1 MTAVSK
7 NVYIEKLDKIVNKY
21 NNIYH
26 RTIKMKPDD
35 VKIIHILTL
44 IKKVKN
50 TDFKFQVIML
60 EYQNTNTFLQKVT
73 LQIYLKRFL

>member
-35 VKIIHILTL
+35 VKN
-44 IKKVKN
+44 N
-50 TDFKFQVIML
+50 TYTDS
-60 EYQNTNTFLQKVT
+60 N
-73 LQIYLKRFL
+73 

>member
-1 MTAVSK
+1 MM
-7 NVYIEKLDKIVNKY
+7 L
-21 NNIYH
+21 
-26 RTIKMKPDD
+26 
-35 VKIIHILTL
+35 KIIHILTL